1 MRPPNRAAARDR
13 KRRAEVV
20 GGGAPNCHDETGPSA
35 DGMHSGER
43 VKEARQSTHPVDLTV
58 PTLS

>member
-1 MRPPNRAAARDR
+1 MNVRSLSRSAL
-13 KRRAEVV
+13 VTL
-20 GGGAPNCHDETGPSA
+20 GA

-58 PTLS
+58 STLS